1 MLPVDSDKEEIY
13 KMTRNSY
20 VAALEELNND
30 VLMMGNLVEKAISSA
45 VKSLEERDIKLA
57 EKVLKDDDLVDN
69 FQLEIEN
76 KCLTMLALQ
85 QPMAGDLR
93 TIATAL
99 KIVTDLERIADHAV
113 NIAEITMKLQ
123 DEPLVKPLVD
133 IPKMAVLAREML
145 RDSITA
151 YTDRD
156 LDLAESLIVREK
168 EVDALNELVYQ
179 DLMQLMTQNPEKI
192 SQGINL
198 LLVALYLE
206 RVADHVTNLG
216 EWTIYL
222 ATGQRKDLNDI

>member
-1 MLPVDSDKEEIY
+1 
-13 KMTRNSY
+13 MTRNSY
-20 VAALEELNND
+20 VAALEELHND
-30 VLMMGNLVEKAISSA
+30 VLMMGNLVENAISSA
-45 VKSLEERDIKLA
+45 VKSLEERDLELA
-57 EKVLKDDDLVDN
+57 EKVLKEDDLVDN

-76 KCLTMLALQ
+76 KCLMMLALQ

-99 KIVTDLERIADHAV
+99 KLVTDLERIADHAV
-113 NIAEITMKLQ
+113 DIAEITLKLR

-133 IPKMAVLAREML
+133 IPKMAHLAREML

-156 LDLAESLIVREK
+156 LDLAQSLSQKEK
-168 EVDALNELVYQ
+168 EVDALNERVYQ
-179 DLMQLMTQNPEKI
+179 DLLQLMSKHPESI

-222 ATGQRKDLNDI
+222 ASGQRKDLNDDL